1 MAGVIKYF
9 TISQLWKTDIFRN
22 YFYAM
27 NIQNLK
33 TQNLILFEAISGS
46 RAFGLATEHSDTDIR
61 GVYYMPREDFFGL
74 NYVPQVSNE
83 TNDITY
89 YEIGRLV
96 ELLQKNN
103 PNILEVLASPA
114 DCILQKH
121 PLMDLLNPEDFLSK
135 LCRDTFAGYA
145 VSQIR
150 KAKGLNKKILNPVDK
165 ERKSVLDFCY
175 VLKNQGSVPL
185 RKWLQEYAEGGLQG
199 LVQEKCGLVG
209 IDHTKGMFAL
219 FYDGSGSLGYKG
231 IIRYE
236 EANQVSVSPVPEGET
251 PLAYL
256 FCNLDAYSTYC
267 KDYREYW
274 KWVSERNE
282 DRYHVNQNHGQHYDS
297 KNMMHTIR
305 LLQSC
310 EQIFKT
316 GFLDIRV
323 ENREELLDIKAG
335 NRPYEAVMEKA
346 EGLIRSIEHYHSRS
360 RLPEV
365 PDLKKTSGILVQI
378 REALYLK

>member
-1 MAGVIKYF
+1 M
-9 TISQLWKTDIFRN
+9 TIQD
-22 YFYAM
+22 
-27 NIQNLK
+27 LK
-33 TQNLILFEAISGS
+33 TKNLILLEAISGS
-46 RAFGLATEHSDTDIR
+46 RAFGLATKNSDTDIR
-61 GVYYMPREDFFGL
+61 GVYYLPKEDFFGL
-74 NYVPQVSNE
+74 KYVPQVSNE

-103 PNILEVLASPA
+103 PNILEVLAGPA

-121 PLMDLLNPEDFLSK
+121 PLMDLLKPEDFLSK
-135 LCRDTFAGYA
+135 LCKDTFAGYA
-145 VSQIR
+145 VSQIK

-165 ERKSVLDFCY
+165 ERKSVLDFCF
-175 VLKNQGSVPL
+175 VLQGQGSVPL
-185 RKWLQEYAEGGLQG
+185 RKWLQEHSDGGLQG
-199 LVQEKCGLVG
+199 LVQEKCGLAS

-231 IIRYE
+231 IIQHK
-236 EANQVSVSPVPEGET
+236 EANQVSVSPVPEGEK

-282 DRYHVNQNHGQHYDS
+282 DRYNVNQNHGQHYDS

-310 EQIFKT
+310 KQIFKT

-335 NRPYEAVMEKA
+335 NLPYEAVMEKA
-346 EGLIRSIEHYHSRS
+346 EVLIRSIEHYHSRS

-365 PDLKKTSGILVQI
+365 PDLKKTSGTLVQI